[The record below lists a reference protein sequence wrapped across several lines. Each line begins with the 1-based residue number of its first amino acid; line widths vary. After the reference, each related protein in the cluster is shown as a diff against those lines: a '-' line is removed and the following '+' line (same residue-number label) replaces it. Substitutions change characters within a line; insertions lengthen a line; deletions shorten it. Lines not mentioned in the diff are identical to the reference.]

1 MADRDRA
8 NQRDRGGVPGGG
20 VPPATKPAW
29 QPDAALRAALDA
41 AGDAIAIKDADLR
54 FQFVNE
60 ALCRA
65 VGRPAEAILGKTD
78 QDLFPDDVATLAAAD
93 DRTVLRTGRGVK
105 REYLLPTVDGLLWV
119 DVRKDPVLVEGC
131 PVGVIT
137 VARDISHTIE
147 TERRLRTSTDLLDRF
162 FTQGVFAVAYLDR
175 TLTILRVNEAFARIG
190 DGRAADFVGRAYET
204 VFPQADMVSLFRRVL
219 NTGAPVTETAR
230 PIQPAGRHQGGTTYW
245 DVSVQPVR
253 DAAGVLDG
261 LILTVGD
268 VTDRVRREDDLR
280 RSRQLYKGLFD
291 GSAAIMFL
299 VDPNDGRF
307 VKANAA
313 AAAFY
318 GHSRAALQRMHIH
331 DLNTRPVERIRED
344 VQQARRR
351 DRNVFQVQH
360 RLASGEIRDVE
371 IHSTPLDLDGRTVL
385 FSIVHDITH
394 RARAEAALRASEREK
409 ALILGSVTE
418 LVAFFTAPDLRIHW
432 CNRASAESI
441 DTDTQS
447 LIGEPCY
454 KHWANRDSP
463 CPDCAVLRCFETR
476 APAQAERET
485 PDGRIWSIRA
495 YPAFDDQGELSGV
508 VEVGRDITEPRA
520 SQAALARSLANLHAF
535 FDSSRDFLTVLDEDG
550 RIIAVNRTV
559 ETRLGWPADDLT
571 GRSVVVLHP
580 KEMRAEAA
588 DRARA
593 LIDGTSGTCS
603 LPLLT
608 RAGHRIPVETTVVR
622 GTWNDEPVL
631 FGTSRDVSE
640 LVLSRQMFETAF
652 RDNATLM
659 LITEPDTGRVVD
671 ANRAFLSTL
680 GLTESDV
687 IGRTS
692 LELGL
697 VADAESREALVRGM
711 LQGDLDTPPE
721 VSLVTRDGRTVVGQ
735 VSGRLISSGTHRY
748 LLTMVAD
755 ITQQR
760 AVMNDLRHQAT
771 HDPLTG
777 AFNRQEADRVLD
789 QESRRADRMGTP
801 LSLILADLDHF
812 KAVNDRL
819 GHLAG
824 DTVLREVV
832 TRLSRR
838 IRETD
843 MLARWGGEEFLI
855 LLPGT
860 DERGACQLAE
870 TLRRAVADAP
880 FGDAGAMTLS
890 QGVAAYRPGESVS
903 DWIARVDAALYSA
916 KANGRDRVYGPE
928 DGTRETG
935 LVCLD
940 RRVSHHG

>member
-1 MADRDRA
+1 M
-8 NQRDRGGVPGGG
+8 
-20 VPPATKPAW
+20 PAW
-29 QPDAALRAALDA
+29 RPDAALRAALDA
-41 AGDAIAIKDADLR
+41 AGDAIAVKDADLR
-54 FQFVNE
+54 FRFVND

-78 QDLFPDDVATLAAAD
+78 RDLFPDDVAILAAAD
-93 DRTVLRTGRGVK
+93 DRDVLRTGRGVT
-105 REYLLPTVDGLLWV
+105 REYLLPTTDGLLWV
-119 DVRKDPVLVEGC
+119 NARKDPVIVEGR
-131 PVGVIT
+131 PVGVIM
-137 VARDISHTIE
+137 VARDVSRSIE
-147 TERRLRTSTDLLDRF
+147 TERRLRTSTDLLDRVF
-162 FTQGVFAVAYLDR
+162 SQGVFAVAYLDR
-175 TLTILRVNEAFARIG
+175 ALTILRVNETFARMG
-190 DGRAADFVGRAYET
+190 DGRAVEFVGRAYGDL
-204 VFPQADMVSLFRRVL
+204 FPGSGLVPLFREVL
-219 NTGAPVTETAR
+219 NTGAPITKSAWPLPPT
-230 PIQPAGRHQGGTTYW
+230 GRQRQGTTYW

-261 LILTVGD
+261 LILTLGD
-268 VTDRVRREDDLR
+268 VTDRVRREEDLW

-291 GSAAIMFL
+291 NSSAIMFL
-299 VDPNDGRF
+299 VDPEDGRF

-331 DLNTRPVERIRED
+331 DLNTRPVARIRED

-351 DRNVFQVQH
+351 DRNVFYVQH
-360 RLASGEIRDVE
+360 RLANGEIRDVE
-371 IHSTPLDLDGRTVL
+371 IHSTPLTLDGRTML
-385 FSIVHDITH
+385 FSIVHDITD

-418 LVAFFTAPDLRIHW
+418 LVVFFTSPDLRIHW

-441 DTDTQS
+441 DMDTQS
-447 LIGEPCY
+447 LIGKPCY
-454 KHWANRDSP
+454 RHWADRDSP
-463 CPDCAVLRCFETR
+463 CPGCAVLRCFETR
-476 APAQAERET
+476 APTQAERET
-485 PDGRIWSIRA
+485 PDGRVWSIRA
-495 YPAFDDQGELSGV
+495 YPAFDDRGDLSGV

-535 FDSSRDFLTVLDEDG
+535 FDSSRDFLTVMDEDG
-550 RIIAVNRTV
+550 RIVAVNRTV
-559 ETRLGWPADDLT
+559 ETRLGWPAHDLI
-571 GRSVVVLHP
+571 GRSVIVLHP
-580 KEMRAEAA
+580 RET
-588 DRARA
+588 RARA
-593 LIDGTSGTCS
+593 TERARSLIDGMAETCS

-622 GTWNDEPVL
+622 GTWDGEPVL
-631 FGTSRDVSE
+631 FGTSRDVSD

-671 ANRAFLSTL
+671 ANRAFLNTL
-680 GLTESDV
+680 GLTEADV

-697 VADAESREALVRGM
+697 VADAESREALVMGM
-711 LQGDLDTPPE
+711 LQGGDAAPPE

-760 AVMNDLRHQAT
+760 AVMNDLRHKAT
-771 HDPLTG
+771 HDSLTG

-832 TRLSRR
+832 TRLSGR

-860 DERGACQLAE
+860 DEQGACQLAE

-880 FGDAGAMTLS
+880 FRDAGTITLS
-890 QGVAAYRPGESVS
+890 QGVAVYRPGESVS
-903 DWIARVDAALYSA
+903 EWIARADAALYAA
-916 KANGRDRVYGPE
+916 KAGGRDRVCGAE
-928 DGTRETG
+928 GGTRDTG
-935 LVCLD
+935 LACLD
-940 RRVSHHG
+940 KRAVRHGQG